1 MVAEIYCAMQ
11 KVGTELGTVTP
22 WNTRL
27 HIDAPQLPT
36 VENLDNSLILFTE
49 T

>member
-11 KVGTELGTVTP
+11 KVRTVLGPVTP

-36 VENLDNSLILFTE
+36 VENLDNSLILFAKK
-49 T
+49 